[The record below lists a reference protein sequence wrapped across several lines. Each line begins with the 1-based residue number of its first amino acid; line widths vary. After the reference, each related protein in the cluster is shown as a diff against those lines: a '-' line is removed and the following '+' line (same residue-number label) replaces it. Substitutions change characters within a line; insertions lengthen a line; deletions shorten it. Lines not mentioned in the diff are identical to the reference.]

1 MQPILVAVCGEEVAS
16 HFPSQFKLVYDT
28 LCTFLPLSLHHCTT
42 TCLSS
47 TYCAFALERLHGKLP
62 STLPWQRKRRNDQHD
77 SRNMWTAW
85 WSRVTGKPTTLWL
98 VEGHFLQLQQ
108 APMQNQKLATRQR
121 GPKNP
126 RVRWMTPPPK
136 KKKETK
142 NPILSIDPPSTL
154 PRDLSMPSNETSQ
167 GHWALKHKTAA
178 FRATAAAFFSCS
190 RSSSSF
196 FRLALSSAKWSRPP
210 FFSKACY
217 FRNLW
222 IWHLVTV
229 RLQSS
234 FTKIK

>member
-1 MQPILVAVCGEEVAS
+1 MVKPGDWQTHHLVAGGG
-16 HFPSQFKLVYDT
+16 P
-28 LCTFLPLSLHHCTT
+28 LPPLAAGAYAEPK
-42 TCLSS
+42 TCNTS
-47 TYCAFALERLHGKLP
+47 
-62 STLPWQRKRRNDQHD
+62 KRTKEPQGPMND
-77 SRNMWTAW
+77 S
-85 WSRVTGKPTTLWL
+85 
-98 VEGHFLQLQQ
+98 
-108 APMQNQKLATRQR
+108 
-121 GPKNP
+121 
-126 RVRWMTPPPK
+126 PP

-154 PRDLSMPSNETSQ
+154 PKDLSMPSNETSQ
-167 GHWALKHKTAA
+167 GLWALKHKTAA

-234 FTKIK
+234 FIKIK

>member
-77 SRNMWTAW
+77 SRNMWAAW

-108 APMQNQKLATRQR
+108 APITKSLQHVKEDQR
-121 GPKNP
+121 TPGSDE
-126 RVRWMTPPPK
+126 WLPPPK
-136 KKKETK
+136 KRKRRIQSCQLIHLPHFPGTYPCHQTK
-142 NPILSIDPPSTL
+142 LLKGT
-154 PRDLSMPSNETSQ
+154 
-167 GHWALKHKTAA
+167 GH
-178 FRATAAAFFSCS
+178 
-190 RSSSSF
+190 
-196 FRLALSSAKWSRPP
+196 
-210 FFSKACY
+210 
-217 FRNLW
+217 
-222 IWHLVTV
+222 
-229 RLQSS
+229 
-234 FTKIK
+234 